1 MDGAGIDVSL
11 KIELKPGERLIL
23 GGCVVTNDGRRTR
36 LAIEGAMP
44 VLREKDI
51 MTARRANSP
60 AKRLYLCVQRM
71 YTSKRTQE
79 HYAAYR
85 ELIRGIAEAA
95 PGTRP
100 FIDSINNR
108 ILTGELYEAL
118 KEARK
123 LIAYEREL
131 VEVNYAVQAYA
142 RAANDI
148 AGPRELEANLLLQ
161 AAAKLQAVQNSW
173 KEKPSATKEAVLF
186 NRRLWTVFLDSLI
199 QDKDRLPAPLRE
211 NLKTLGAFVMCETF
225 SLVTKPQQK
234 HFENLININRRIAA
248 GLRSKH

>member
-1 MDGAGIDVSL
+1 VPL

-23 GGCVVTNDGRRTR
+23 GGCVVINDGRRTR

-51 MTARRANSP
+51 MTARQANSP
-60 AKRLYLCVQRM
+60 AKRLYLAVQRM
-71 YTSKRTQE
+71 YTSMRTQE
-79 HYAAYR
+79 NYADYCA
-85 ELIRGIAEAA
+85 LTRGIVEAA
-95 PGTRP
+95 PCTRR
-100 FIDSINNR
+100 FIDGINNR
-108 ILTGELYEAL
+108 MLTGELYEAL
-118 KEARK
+118 KETRK
-123 LIAYEREL
+123 LIAYEKEL
-131 VEVNYAVQAYA
+131 LKVNYAVQAYA

-148 AGPRELEANLLLQ
+148 AGPRELEASLLLQ
-161 AAAKLQAVQNSW
+161 AAAKLQAVQSSW
-173 KEKPSATKEAVLF
+173 KEKPGATKEAVLF

-199 QDKDRLPAPLRE
+199 QDKDRLPQPLRE

-248 GLRSKH
+248 GLRKH

>member
-1 MDGAGIDVSL
+1 MPL

-23 GGCVVTNDGRRTR
+23 GGCVVINDGRRTR

-44 VLREKDI
+44 VLSEKDI
-51 MTARRANSP
+51 MTARQANSP
-60 AKRLYLCVQRM
+60 AKRLYLAVQRM
-71 YTSKRTQE
+71 YTSMRTQE
-79 HYAAYR
+79 NYADYCA
-85 ELIRGIAEAA
+85 LTRGIVEAA
-95 PGTRP
+95 PCTRR

-108 ILTGELYEAL
+108 MLTGELYEAL
-118 KEARK
+118 KETRK
-123 LIAYEREL
+123 LIAYEKEL
-131 VEVNYAVQAYA
+131 LKVNYAVQAYA

-148 AGPRELEANLLLQ
+148 AGPRELEASLLLQ
-161 AAAKLQAVQNSW
+161 AAAKLQAVQSSW
-173 KEKPSATKEAVLF
+173 KEKPGATKEAVLF

-199 QDKDRLPAPLRE
+199 QDKDRLPQPLRE

-248 GLRSKH
+248 GLRKH

>member
-1 MDGAGIDVSL
+1 MRLTGIDVPL

-23 GGCVVTNDGRRTR
+23 GGCVVINDGRRTR

-51 MTARRANSP
+51 MTARQANSP
-60 AKRLYLCVQRM
+60 AKRLYLAVQRM
-71 YTSKRTQE
+71 YTSMRTQE
-79 HYAAYR
+79 NYADYR
-85 ELIRGIAEAA
+85 ALIRGIVEAA
-95 PGTRP
+95 PCTRR

-108 ILTGELYEAL
+108 MLTGELYEAL
-118 KEARK
+118 KETRK
-123 LIAYEREL
+123 LIAYEKEL
-131 VEVNYAVQAYA
+131 LKVNYAVQAYA

-148 AGPRELEANLLLQ
+148 AGPRELEASLLLQ
-161 AAAKLQAVQNSW
+161 AAAKLQAVQSSW
-173 KEKPSATKEAVLF
+173 KEKPGATKEAVLF

-199 QDKDRLPAPLRE
+199 QDKDRLPPPLRE

-248 GLRSKH
+248 GLRKH

>member
-1 MDGAGIDVSL
+1 MPL

-23 GGCVVTNDGRRTR
+23 GGCVVINDGRRTR

-51 MTARRANSP
+51 MTARQANSP
-60 AKRLYLCVQRM
+60 AKRLYLAVQRM
-71 YTSKRTQE
+71 YTSMRTQE
-79 HYAAYR
+79 NYADYCA
-85 ELIRGIAEAA
+85 LTRGIVEAA
-95 PGTRP
+95 PCTRR
-100 FIDSINNR
+100 FIESINNR
-108 ILTGELYEAL
+108 MLTGELYEAL
-118 KEARK
+118 KETRK
-123 LIAYEREL
+123 LIAYEKEL
-131 VEVNYAVQAYA
+131 LKVNYAVQAYA

-148 AGPRELEANLLLQ
+148 AGPRELEASLLLQ
-161 AAAKLQAVQNSW
+161 AAAKLQAVQSSW
-173 KEKPSATKEAVLF
+173 KEKPGATKEAVLF

-199 QDKDRLPAPLRE
+199 QDKDRLPQPLRE

-248 GLRSKH
+248 GLRKH

>member
-1 MDGAGIDVSL
+1 MNRAGVDVPL

-51 MTARRANSP
+51 MTARQANSP
-60 AKRLYLCVQRM
+60 AKRLYLAVQRM
-71 YTSKRTQE
+71 YTSKRTPE
-79 HYAAYR
+79 NYTAYR
-85 ELIRGIAEAA
+85 DLIHGIVKAA
-95 PGTRP
+95 PSTRP
-100 FIDSINNR
+100 FIDKINNR
-108 ILTGELYEAL
+108 ILTGKLYEAL

-123 LIAYEREL
+123 LIAHEREL
-131 VEVNYAVQAYA
+131 VKVNYPVQAYR

-148 AGPRELEANLLLQ
+148 AGPRELEASLLLQ

-173 KEKPSATKEAVLF
+173 KETPGATNEAVLF
-186 NRRLWTVFLDSLI
+186 NRRLWTVLLDSLI
-199 QDKDRLPAPLRE
+199 QDKDRLPATLRE

-234 HFENLININRRIAA
+234 HFENIININRRIAA

>member
-1 MDGAGIDVSL
+1 MGGAGINVPL

-23 GGCVVTNDGRRTR
+23 GSCVVTNDGRRTR

-51 MTARRANSP
+51 MTARQANSP
-60 AKRLYLCVQRM
+60 AKRLYLAVQRM
-71 YTSKRTQE
+71 YTSKRTPE
-79 HYAAYR
+79 NYADYR
-85 ELIRGIAEAA
+85 ALIRGIAASA
-95 PGTRP
+95 PCAKAL
-100 FIDSINNR
+100 IDSINNR

-118 KEARK
+118 KETRK
-123 LIAYEREL
+123 LIAYEKEL
-131 VEVNYAVQAYA
+131 AKVNYAAQAYA

-148 AGPRELEANLLLQ
+148 AGPRELEASLLLQ
-161 AAAKLQAVQNSW
+161 AAAKLQAVQSSW
-173 KEKPSATKEAVLF
+173 KEKPGDTKAAVLF
-186 NRRLWTVFLDSLI
+186 NRRLWTVLLDSLI

-234 HFENLININRRIAA
+234 HFENLININRKIAA

>member
-1 MDGAGIDVSL
+1 MDGAGINVPL

-51 MTARRANSP
+51 MTARQANSP
-60 AKRLYLCVQRM
+60 AKRLYLAVQRM
-71 YTSKRTQE
+71 YTSKRTPE
-79 HYAAYR
+79 NYADYR
-85 ELIRGIAEAA
+85 ALIRGIAASA
-95 PGTRP
+95 PCAKAL
-100 FIDSINNR
+100 IDSINNR

-118 KEARK
+118 KETRK
-123 LIAYEREL
+123 LIAYETEL
-131 VEVNYAVQAYA
+131 AKVNYAVQAYA

-148 AGPRELEANLLLQ
+148 AGPRELEASLLLQ
-161 AAAKLQAVQNSW
+161 AAAKLQAVQSSW
-173 KEKPSATKEAVLF
+173 KEKPGDTKAAVLF
-186 NRRLWTVFLDSLI
+186 NRRLWTVLLDSLI

-234 HFENLININRRIAA
+234 HFENLININRKIAA

>member
-1 MDGAGIDVSL
+1 MDGAGINVPL
-11 KIELKPGERLIL
+11 KLELKPGERLIL

-51 MTARRANSP
+51 MTARQANSP
-60 AKRLYLCVQRM
+60 AKRLYLAVQRM
-71 YTSKRTQE
+71 YTSKRTPE
-79 HYAAYR
+79 NYADYR
-85 ELIRGIAEAA
+85 ALIRGIAASVPCA
-95 PGTRP
+95 KAL
-100 FIDSINNR
+100 IDNINNR

-118 KEARK
+118 KETRK
-123 LIAYEREL
+123 LIAYETEL
-131 VEVNYAVQAYA
+131 AKVNYAVQAYA

-148 AGPRELEANLLLQ
+148 AGPRELEASLLLQ
-161 AAAKLQAVQNSW
+161 AAAKLQAVQSSW
-173 KEKPSATKEAVLF
+173 KEKPGDTKAAVLF
-186 NRRLWTVFLDSLI
+186 NRRLWTVLLNSLI

-234 HFENLININRRIAA
+234 HFENLININRKIAA

>member
-1 MDGAGIDVSL
+1 VPL

-23 GGCVVTNDGRRTR
+23 GGCVVINDGRRTR

-51 MTARRANSP
+51 MTARQANSP
-60 AKRLYLCVQRM
+60 AKRLYLAVQRM
-71 YTSKRTQE
+71 YTSMRTQE
-79 HYAAYR
+79 NYADYCA
-85 ELIRGIAEAA
+85 LTRGIVEAA
-95 PGTRP
+95 PCTRR

-108 ILTGELYEAL
+108 MLTGELYEAL
-118 KEARK
+118 KETRK
-123 LIAYEREL
+123 LIAYEKEL
-131 VEVNYAVQAYA
+131 LKVNYAVQAYA

-148 AGPRELEANLLLQ
+148 AGPRELEASLLLQ
-161 AAAKLQAVQNSW
+161 AAAKLQAVQSSW
-173 KEKPSATKEAVLF
+173 KEKPGATKEAVLF

-199 QDKDRLPAPLRE
+199 QDKDRLPQPLRE

-248 GLRSKH
+248 GLRKH

>member
-1 MDGAGIDVSL
+1 MPL

-23 GGCVVTNDGRRTR
+23 GGCVVINDGRRTR

-51 MTARRANSP
+51 MTARQANSP
-60 AKRLYLCVQRM
+60 AKRLYLAVQRM
-71 YTSKRTQE
+71 YTSMRTQE
-79 HYAAYR
+79 NYADYCA
-85 ELIRGIAEAA
+85 LTRGIVEAA
-95 PGTRP
+95 PCTRR

-108 ILTGELYEAL
+108 MLTGELYEAL
-118 KEARK
+118 KETRK
-123 LIAYEREL
+123 LIAYEKEL
-131 VEVNYAVQAYA
+131 LKVNYAVQAYA

-148 AGPRELEANLLLQ
+148 AGPRELEASLLLQ
-161 AAAKLQAVQNSW
+161 AAAKLQAVQSSW
-173 KEKPSATKEAVLF
+173 KEKPGATKEAVLF

-199 QDKDRLPAPLRE
+199 QDKDRLPQPLRE

-248 GLRSKH
+248 GLRKH

>member
-1 MDGAGIDVSL
+1 MDGAGINVPL

-23 GGCVVTNDGRRTR
+23 GSCVVTNDGRRTR

-51 MTARRANSP
+51 MTARQANSP
-60 AKRLYLCVQRM
+60 AKRLYLAVQRM
-71 YTSKRTQE
+71 YTSKRTPE
-79 HYAAYR
+79 NYADYR
-85 ELIRGIAEAA
+85 ALIRGIAASA
-95 PGTRP
+95 PCAKAL
-100 FIDSINNR
+100 IDSINNR

-118 KEARK
+118 KETRK
-123 LIAYEREL
+123 LIAYEKEL
-131 VEVNYAVQAYA
+131 AKVNYAAQAYA

-148 AGPRELEANLLLQ
+148 AGPRELEASLLLQ
-161 AAAKLQAVQNSW
+161 AAAKLQAVQSSW
-173 KEKPSATKEAVLF
+173 KEKPGDTKAAVLF
-186 NRRLWTVFLDSLI
+186 NRRLWTVLLDSLI

-234 HFENLININRRIAA
+234 HFENLININRKIAA

>member
-1 MDGAGIDVSL
+1 MDAAGINVPL
-11 KIELKPGERLIL
+11 KLELKPGERLIL

-36 LAIEGAMP
+36 LAIEGATP

-51 MTARRANSP
+51 MTARQANSP
-60 AKRLYLCVQRM
+60 AKRLYLAVQRM
-71 YTSKRTQE
+71 YTSKPMARN
-79 HYAAYR
+79 HAVYR
-85 ELIRGIAEAA
+85 ALIREIAEAA
-95 PGTRP
+95 PGARP

-123 LIAYEREL
+123 LIAYEKEL
-131 VEVNYAVQAYA
+131 LKVNYAVQAYR

-161 AAAKLQAVQNSW
+161 AAAKLQAVQTSW
-173 KEKPSATKEAVLF
+173 KEKPGATKEAVLF

-199 QDKDRLPAPLRE
+199 QDKDRLPASLRE

>member
-1 MDGAGIDVSL
+1 MDGAGINVPL

-51 MTARRANSP
+51 MTARQANSP
-60 AKRLYLCVQRM
+60 AKRLYLAVQRM
-71 YTSKRTQE
+71 YTSKRTPE
-79 HYAAYR
+79 NYADYR
-85 ELIRGIAEAA
+85 ALIRGIAASVPCA
-95 PGTRP
+95 KAL
-100 FIDSINNR
+100 IDSINNR

-118 KEARK
+118 KETRK
-123 LIAYEREL
+123 LIAYETEL
-131 VEVNYAVQAYA
+131 AKVNYAVQAYA

-148 AGPRELEANLLLQ
+148 AGPRELEASLLLQ
-161 AAAKLQAVQNSW
+161 AAAKLQAVQSSW
-173 KEKPSATKEAVLF
+173 KEKPGDTKAAVLF
-186 NRRLWTVFLDSLI
+186 NRRLWTVLLDSLI

-234 HFENLININRRIAA
+234 HFENLININRKIAA

>member
-1 MDGAGIDVSL
+1 MDGAGINVPL

-23 GGCVVTNDGRRTR
+23 GSCVVTNDGRRTR

-51 MTARRANSP
+51 MTARQANSP
-60 AKRLYLCVQRM
+60 AKRLYLAVQRM
-71 YTSKRTQE
+71 YTSKRTPE
-79 HYAAYR
+79 NYADYR
-85 ELIRGIAEAA
+85 ALIRGIAASA
-95 PGTRP
+95 PCAKAL
-100 FIDSINNR
+100 IDSINNR

-118 KEARK
+118 KETRK
-123 LIAYEREL
+123 LIAYETEL
-131 VEVNYAVQAYA
+131 AKVNYAVQAYA

-148 AGPRELEANLLLQ
+148 AGPRELEASLLLQ
-161 AAAKLQAVQNSW
+161 AAAKLQAVQSSW
-173 KEKPSATKEAVLF
+173 KEKPGDTKAAVLF
-186 NRRLWTVFLDSLI
+186 NRRLWTVLLDSLI

-234 HFENLININRRIAA
+234 HFENLININRKIAA

>member
-1 MDGAGIDVSL
+1 MPL

-23 GGCVVTNDGRRTR
+23 GGCVVINDGRRTR

-51 MTARRANSP
+51 MTARQANSP
-60 AKRLYLCVQRM
+60 AKRLYLAVQRM
-71 YTSKRTQE
+71 YTSMRTQE
-79 HYAAYR
+79 NYADYCA
-85 ELIRGIAEAA
+85 LTRGIVEAA
-95 PGTRP
+95 PCTRR
-100 FIDSINNR
+100 FIDGINNR
-108 ILTGELYEAL
+108 MLTGELYEAL
-118 KEARK
+118 KETRK
-123 LIAYEREL
+123 LIAYEKEL
-131 VEVNYAVQAYA
+131 LKVNYAVQAYA

-148 AGPRELEANLLLQ
+148 AGPRELEASLLLQ
-161 AAAKLQAVQNSW
+161 AAAKLQAVQSSW
-173 KEKPSATKEAVLF
+173 KEKPGATKEAVLF

-199 QDKDRLPAPLRE
+199 QDKDRLPQPLRE

-248 GLRSKH
+248 GLRKH

>member
-1 MDGAGIDVSL
+1 MDGAGINVPL

-51 MTARRANSP
+51 MTARQANSP
-60 AKRLYLCVQRM
+60 AKRLYLAVQRM
-71 YTSKRTQE
+71 YTSKRTPE
-79 HYAAYR
+79 NYADYR
-85 ELIRGIAEAA
+85 ALIRGIAASA
-95 PGTRP
+95 PCAKAL
-100 FIDSINNR
+100 IDSINNL

-118 KEARK
+118 KETRK
-123 LIAYEREL
+123 LIAYEKEL
-131 VEVNYAVQAYA
+131 AKVNYAAQAYA

-148 AGPRELEANLLLQ
+148 AGPRELEASLLLQ
-161 AAAKLQAVQNSW
+161 AAAKLQAVQSSW
-173 KEKPSATKEAVLF
+173 KEKPGDTTAAVLF
-186 NRRLWTVFLDSLI
+186 NRRLWTVLLDSLI

-234 HFENLININRRIAA
+234 HFENLININRKIAA

>member
-1 MDGAGIDVSL
+1 MDAAGTNVPL
-11 KIELKPGERLIL
+11 KLELKPGERLIL
-23 GGCVVTNDGRRTR
+23 GGSVVTNDGRRTR

-51 MTARRANSP
+51 MTARQANSP
-60 AKRLYLCVQRM
+60 AKRLYLAVQHI
-71 YTSKRTQE
+71 YTGRRTQQS
-79 HYAAYR
+79 YSAYR
-85 ELIRGIAEAA
+85 ALIRGIAEAA
-95 PGTRP
+95 PSTRP

-118 KEARK
+118 KETRK
-123 LIAYEREL
+123 LIAYEKEL
-131 VEVNYAVQAYA
+131 VKVNYAANAYA
-142 RAANDI
+142 RIANDI

-199 QDKDRLPAPLRE
+199 QDKDRLPVTLRE

-225 SLVTKPQQK
+225 SLVTKPQQR

-248 GLRSKH
+248 GLRNKH

>member
-1 MDGAGIDVSL
+1 VAL

-23 GGCVVTNDGRRTR
+23 GGCVVTNDNRRTR

-51 MTARRANSP
+51 MTAREANSP
-60 AKRLYLCVQRM
+60 AKRLYLTVQRM
-71 YTSKRTQE
+71 YTSKRTKE
-79 HYAAYR
+79 NYAAYR
-85 ELIRGIAEAA
+85 ALIRGIAEASPNA
-95 PGTRP
+95 RP
-100 FIDSINNR
+100 FIDSIDNR

-118 KEARK
+118 KETRK

-131 VEVNYAVQAYA
+131 VKVNYAAQAYA
-142 RAANDI
+142 KAANDI
-148 AGPRELEANLLLQ
+148 AGPRDLEANLLLQ
-161 AAAKLQAVQNSW
+161 AAAKLQAVQDSW
-173 KEKPSATKEAVLF
+173 KEKPSATREAVLF

-234 HFENLININRRIAA
+234 HFENLININRRIAT
-248 GLRSKH
+248 GLRSRH

>member
-1 MDGAGIDVSL
+1 MDGAGINVPL

-51 MTARRANSP
+51 MTARQANSP
-60 AKRLYLCVQRM
+60 AKRLYLAVQRM
-71 YTSKRTQE
+71 YTSKRTPE
-79 HYAAYR
+79 NYADYR
-85 ELIRGIAEAA
+85 ALIRGIAAA
-95 PGTRP
+95 VPCAKAL
-100 FIDSINNR
+100 IDSINNR

-118 KEARK
+118 KETRK
-123 LIAYEREL
+123 LIAYEKEL
-131 VEVNYAVQAYA
+131 AKVNYAVQAYA

-148 AGPRELEANLLLQ
+148 AGPRELEASLLLQ
-161 AAAKLQAVQNSW
+161 AAAKLQAVQSSW
-173 KEKPSATKEAVLF
+173 KEKPGDTKAAVLF
-186 NRRLWTVFLDSLI
+186 NRRLWTVLLDSLI

-234 HFENLININRRIAA
+234 HFENLININRKIAA